1 MKKLLII
8 LIFVPLVSLGQTYS
22 RYYGTVDVNANVN
35 INKNVDV
42 SGNVNV
48 NKTITTIDYGA
59 LRLANAQREKI
70 RLQKQIY
77 NDEKKKSEAIEIA
90 LDPSKAIYYGE
101 KRYWRKFSWTSLHPS
116 LFNSNVWKFKNFS
129 DNDVVTKIELSP
141 IKSKFKWGPK
151 NQKLEAYI
159 KSAIDT
165 LEVGKTNEIFT
176 EYFNYYKNPKGF
188 IHKIDLNK
196 ANVYGTDGFKLTIIY
211 EDDYEY
217 IIEDRYYRKYRNR
230 INSASVKFSGDKDE
244 ITFEDL
250 EGRRYYFKKLINQL
264 ISTASAY

>member
-1 MKKLLII
+1 MKKLLLI
-8 LIFVPLVSLGQTYS
+8 LLFVPLVSFGQTYS
-22 RYYGTVDVNANVN
+22 NYYGILDVNVN
-35 INKNVDV
+35 A
-42 SGNVNV
+42 NV
-48 NKTITTIDYGA
+48 NKTITSIDYGA

-90 LDPSKAIYYGE
+90 LDPSKAIYYGK
-101 KRYWRKFSWTSLHPS
+101 KRNWKKFWWTEPHPS
-116 LFNSNVWKFKNFS
+116 LFNTKGVWEFKNFS
-129 DNDVVTKIELSP
+129 GNDVVTKIEVSP
-141 IKSKFKWGPK
+141 IKSKYKWGTK
-151 NQKLEAYI
+151 NQTLEAYI

-176 EYFNYYKNPKGF
+176 QYFNYYKNPKGF

-217 IIEDRYYRKYRNR
+217 IIEDRYYRKYRKR
-230 INSASVKFSGDKDE
+230 INSATVKFSGDKDE
-244 ITFEDL
+244 VTFEEL
-250 EGRRYYFKKLINQL
+250 EGRRYYFRKLINQL
-264 ISTASAY
+264 ISTASLY